1 MDIHAS
7 RTWII
12 FYLIS
17 FVVLLW
23 ALFLTTQGVLLGFG
37 LTMVIVII
45 GLNFVIVSAE
55 LKKAA
60 KRKEMMKKF
69 SQKKEE
75 PPENDRES
83 MGVLE

>member
-69 SQKKEE
+69 SQKKED
-75 PPENDRES
+75 PPENDREN